1 VTIYVCCV
9 VFLIQQDQ
17 MEQASK
23 EGSPPMPLTIVFV
36 ERKNRCNEVAQA
48 LADEGVPAVALH
60 GGLTQVWCG
69 VVWWPVAG
77 QVCINNL
84 GHILCDAAAVPSRL
98 S

>member
-1 VTIYVCCV
+1 
-9 VFLIQQDQ
+9 

-60 GGLTQVWCG
+60 GGLTQVGGDWGGEGAVCG
-69 VVWWPVAG
+69 DGVSSG
-77 QVCINNL
+77 
-84 GHILCDAAAVPSRL
+84 GHVLREAAAVPVKVS
-98 S
+98 